1 MDNLEATIKAAAETV
16 LDGTGSYIYSRKA
29 EASLDHDKPSPQ
41 IIFFDPAGRVS
52 ERTGAYNCI
61 FGFAGHDPDTETRE
75 HRHQLTKDMVSLA
88 TKFFDE
94 LDKHDLILISD
105 RAEEKIVKEFAGR
118 LSGIA
123 YQCTITTAL
132 PLNCEPVTA

>member
-1 MDNLEATIKAAAETV
+1 METLEATIKAAAETV
-16 LDGTGSYIYSRKA
+16 LNGTGSYIYARKT

-41 IIFFDPAGRVS
+41 IIFFDPTGRLT

-61 FGFAGHDPDTETRE
+61 FGFASPDPDTEDRQ
-75 HRHQLTKDMVSLA
+75 HRYALTAEMITLA
-88 TKFFDE
+88 GKFFDE

-105 RAEEKIVKEFAGR
+105 KAEEKIVKEFAGR
-118 LSGIA
+118 FSGIA